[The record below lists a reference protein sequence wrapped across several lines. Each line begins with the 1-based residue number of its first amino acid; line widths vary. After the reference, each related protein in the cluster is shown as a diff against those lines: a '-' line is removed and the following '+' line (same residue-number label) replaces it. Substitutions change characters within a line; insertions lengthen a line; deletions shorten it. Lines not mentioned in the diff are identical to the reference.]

1 MLGCIFLYFLVC
13 SVSSPPQACPQEAQ
27 GLEGKG
33 QREGGSGRQHLVRGL
48 HMGGNDCGVLSI
60 DSLQGTCIHG
70 FHQGNYASKFS
81 SLLATLFSA
90 LFLDG

>member
-13 SVSSPPQACPQEAQ
+13 SVSSHLPVHAC
-27 GLEGKG
+27 
-33 QREGGSGRQHLVRGL
+33 
-48 HMGGNDCGVLSI
+48 
-60 DSLQGTCIHG
+60 TCIHG
-70 FHQGNYASKFS
+70 FHQGICASKFS